1 MPNAQPYSETCLDV
15 DNVVWIGNLEE
26 IDAETVFVLQIV
38 QGPGGDPVS
47 GVDLELD
54 GWLLLLL
61 RRLQIPQLL

>member
-1 MPNAQPYSETCLDV
+1 MPDAESYSETCLDV
-15 DNVVWIGNLEE
+15 DHVVWIGNLEE

-54 GWLLLLL
+54 GWFLLLL